1 MNIMDILN
9 QAQGGNAIGNIAK
22 QVGISPDQAGSV
34 LKELM
39 PQFGN
44 SIKEK
49 ASSKSGLEGMFDQ
62 FSQKGSSDFL
72 NNDSALADP
81 AAQDQGNSILG
92 DLFGSKEKSR
102 QVASDVASK
111 TGVSDGIIKK
121 MLPYVAPMIMAGMAK
136 KAMGGGLGRMAGTA
150 LGASNAG
157 GSMLGKILGSGVGRV
172 LGGGFLTRMIAKQIM
187 KRMF

>member
-1 MNIMDILN
+1 MNIMDILS

-44 SIKEK
+44 AIKEK
-49 ASSKSGLEGMFDQ
+49 TKTKDGLEGMFDM
-62 FSQKGSSDFL
+62 FSQKGSTDVVDDESKM
-72 NNDSALADP
+72 ADP
-81 AAQDQGNSILG
+81 SFQEQGKSILG
-92 DLFGSKEKSR
+92 DLFGSKDTSR
-102 QVASDVASK
+102 KVAADVASK

-121 MLPYVAPMIMAGMAK
+121 MLPYIAPMIMAGMAK
-136 KAMGGGLGRMAGTA
+136 KTMGGGLGKMVGTA
-150 LGASNAG
+150 LGKSSSG
-157 GSMLGKILGSGVGRV
+157 GSFLGKMVGSTAGRV